1 MGGSRKTDWPAWWD
15 WELELSSH
23 VLKRMVD
30 RCFSEVDLR
39 CMMAFAMDLREDDE
53 PGRWVVETSHES
65 RPWEVI
71 VEPDP
76 QAQLLVVITAYP
88 LELP

>member
-1 MGGSRKTDWPAWWD
+1 MASSRRTEWPQWWD

-30 RCFSEVDLR
+30 RRFSEVDLR
-39 CMMAFAMDLREDDE
+39 GMIASAMDLREDEE

-65 RPWEVI
+65 KLWEVI

-76 QAQLLVVITAYP
+76 PAGLLLVVTAYP
-88 LELP
+88 VESA

>member
-1 MGGSRKTDWPAWWD
+1 MGSSRKTDWPTWWD

-30 RCFSEVDLR
+30 RRFSEVELR
-39 CMMAFAMDLREDDE
+39 GMMSVAMNLRADYE

-65 RPWEVI
+65 RAWEVI
-71 VEPDP
+71 VEPDS
-76 QAQLLVVITAYP
+76 ADQLLVVITAYP
-88 LELP
+88 VESI

>member
-1 MGGSRKTDWPAWWD
+1 MGGSRKPDWPVWWD

-30 RCFSEVDLR
+30 RRFSEVDLR
-39 CMMAFAMDLREDDE
+39 GMMASAMNLREDEE
-53 PGRWVVETSHES
+53 PGRWVVATSHES

-76 QAQLLVVITAYP
+76 EAKLLVVITAYP
-88 LELP
+88 LESP